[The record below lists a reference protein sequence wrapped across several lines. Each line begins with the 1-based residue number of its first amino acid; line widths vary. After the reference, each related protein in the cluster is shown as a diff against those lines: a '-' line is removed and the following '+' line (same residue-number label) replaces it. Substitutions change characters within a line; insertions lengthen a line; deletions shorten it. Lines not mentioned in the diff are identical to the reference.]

1 MTSTRLRTIDQA
13 RQEWEGF
20 GPYDE
25 DAPARCQTFST
36 FVAHHAP
43 HLDVEHDDPADEAQ
57 AIAVVTAAFGTVVEV
72 RGDREVVANG
82 FGGTTTRRAEPPAL
96 ATDKQ
101 KTFIRSL
108 LAERTD
114 EAVASIRA
122 DLNAAR
128 TAGGVSKGQASAAIK
143 ALLAIDKAAPVAP
156 SAPQVPAERPKPA
169 KAPNLY
175 AGKCFLCGKR
185 VEAGEGLR
193 SLTDEGK
200 WAVEHDGGCP
210 SAFPFPE
217 GRYAVPTEDGPLGF
231 YHLTDGRVFVQAS
244 SDLHLVPQPAAAAIV
259 AKIALD
265 PEAASRTY
273 GREIGS
279 CGRCGR
285 VLTNEASRE
294 AGIGPVCES
303 KGF

>member
-1 MTSTRLRTIDQA
+1 MTSTRLRSIAEA

-20 GPYDE
+20 GPTDE

-43 HLDVEHDDPADEAQ
+43 HLDVEHDNPAD
-57 AIAVVTAAFGTVVEV
+57 AIATLAAAFGTVTEV
-72 RGDREVVANG
+72 RDGYEVVANG
-82 FGGTTTRRAEPPAL
+82 FGGTTTRRAQ
-96 ATDKQ
+96 ATERATAPQ
-101 KTFIRSL
+101 VGYLRTL
-108 LAERTD
+108 LAERAP
-114 EAVASIRA
+114 EAVASVRA

-128 TAGGVSKGQASAAIK
+128 TAGGVTKRQASDAIK
-143 ALLAIDKAAPVAP
+143 ALLAIPKAQAAP
-156 SAPQVPAERPKPA
+156 SAPPAPAERPKPA

-193 SLTDEGK
+193 SLTDESK
-200 WAVEHDGGCP
+200 WAVEHDGTCP
-210 SAFPFPE
+210 TSFPFPE
-217 GRYAVPTEDGPLGF
+217 GRYAVPTEAGPLGF
-231 YHLTDGRVFVQAS
+231 YHLFDGVVLVQAS
-244 SDLHLVPQPAAAAIV
+244 SDLHPVPQPAAAAIV
-259 AKIALD
+259 AKIAAD

-294 AGIGPVCES
+294 AGIGRICES